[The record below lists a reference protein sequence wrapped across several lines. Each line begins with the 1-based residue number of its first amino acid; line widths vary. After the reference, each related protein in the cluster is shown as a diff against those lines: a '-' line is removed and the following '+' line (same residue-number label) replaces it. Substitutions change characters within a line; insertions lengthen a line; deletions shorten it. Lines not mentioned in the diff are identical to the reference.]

1 MPGKGPIVQFHSDFL
16 KRYLKIAP
24 AALAFERSIECG
36 LHVGKEWPSPI
47 LDIGCGDGIFADI
60 LFADRIDTGIDP
72 DASEVERA
80 KCVDKYDELIVCFGD
95 AIPKPD
101 GTYNTVFSNSVL
113 EHIPDLMPVLQEV
126 HRLMTDNAR
135 FYITIPT
142 DKHERATF
150 IARLLSSIGLQ
161 EQAKRYGQFYNRF
174 WKHYNVYT
182 LTEWRQLFE
191 QAGFEVEVERPY
203 VPTNTSTIYDVLTP
217 LALPALIAKKIFKR
231 WLLLPGLRPLTAP
244 LMEAILS
251 GAVDRA
257 VREEGE
263 CLVYYS
269 LKKRRQT

>member
-1 MPGKGPIVQFHSDFL
+1 MPRKGMIVRFHNDFL
-16 KRYLKIAP
+16 KQYLKIAP
-24 AALAFERSIECG
+24 AALALERSIECG

-60 LFADRIDTGIDP
+60 LFADRIETGIDP

-80 KCVDKYDELIVCFGD
+80 RRVDKYDELIVCFGD

-113 EHIPDLMPVLQEV
+113 EHIPDLMPVLEEV
-126 HRLMTDNAR
+126 HRLMSDTAR

-142 DKHERATF
+142 DKLERATF
-150 IARLLSSIGLQ
+150 IARLLAAIGLR
-161 EQAKRYGQFYNRF
+161 EQAKRYGKFYNRF
-174 WKHYNVYT
+174 WKHYNVNT
-182 LTEWRQLFE
+182 LAEWRQMFE

-203 VPTNTSTIYDVLTP
+203 VPRNISTLYDLLTP
-217 LALPALIAKKIFKR
+217 LALPALIAKKLFRR

-244 LMEAILS
+244 VIETLLS

-257 VREEGE
+257 VRDEGE
-263 CLVYYS
+263 CLVYYA
-269 LKKRRQT
+269 LRKRPRT